1 MESDKQYILQLGNDQ
16 LTPKA
21 TYYPS
26 ALAEYGLET
35 IYLTEDRSGLSQ
47 STITNEDLEAKI
59 LSSVWIVRYVQVLI
73 SIFKYNPIAFEL
85 YLSQRPWFILY
96 YFFLAKLFQRKLIVW
111 CRGELRNFRKH
122 HWLRRFANRVVL
134 KNANYI
140 LLRETYMED
149 ILKAEKIY
157 DAKKTYLF
165 HNCIPLTKPIVEAAK
180 NSDIVFLNS
189 FKSFRNID
197 LIIEAAKILK
207 ESNYSFRM
215 RLVGSTLDV
224 NGYSPSSVEYELML
238 RRMVEKYGLSEFV
251 HFFPFSDNVEQHLKS
266 ARMFVLP
273 ADIVFCNYTLLE
285 SMSMCIPPIV
295 SNIPESSLI
304 IEDNID
310 GLLVDRNPVALAAAM
325 KKLIDNPDLA
335 STLGQCSRNKIIQ
348 KFNIETKVQSLARFY
363 KS

>member
-1 MESDKQYILQLGNDQ
+1 MKYVLQLGNDQ
-16 LTPKA
+16 ITPKA
-21 TYYPS
+21 TYYPD
-26 ALAEYGLET
+26 ALKSEGLET
-35 IYLTEDRSGLSQ
+35 VYLSEDRSGLS
-47 STITNEDLEAKI
+47 SRTIDNQNLIAKTASKYLLI
-59 LSSVWIVRYVQVLI
+59 RYVQVLI
-73 SIFKYNPIAFEL
+73 LLYRYNPIAIEL
-85 YLSQRPWFILY
+85 YLSQRPWYILF
-96 YFFLAKLFQRKLIVW
+96 YFFTGKLLKKNIIVW

-122 HWLRRFANRVVL
+122 HWLRRIANRIVL
-134 KNANYI
+134 KRADYV

-149 ILKAEKIY
+149 ILRSEGLY
-157 DAKKTYLF
+157 DPKRMYFF
-165 HNCIPLTKPIVEAAK
+165 HNCISLTKPMVDVSE

-189 FKSFRNID
+189 FKKFRNIE
-197 LIIEAAKILK
+197 LMIEAAKILK
-207 ESNYSFRM
+207 EENYSFRM
-215 RLVGSTLDV
+215 RLIGSTLE
-224 NGYSPSSVEYELML
+224 NEGYSPSSLEYEVFL
-238 RRMVEKYGLSEFV
+238 RDLVETYGLSQMVSFY
-251 HFFPFSDNVEQHLKS
+251 PFGDNVVQHLKS

-335 STLGQCSRNKIIQ
+335 STLGQCARNKIIQ

-363 KS
+363 KG